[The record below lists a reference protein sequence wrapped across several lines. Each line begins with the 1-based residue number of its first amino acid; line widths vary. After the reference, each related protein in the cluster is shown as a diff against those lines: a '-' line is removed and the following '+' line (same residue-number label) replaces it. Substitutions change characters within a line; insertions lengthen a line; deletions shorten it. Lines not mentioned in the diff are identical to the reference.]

1 MRLDLLAALSG
12 AMIAVQAR
20 VNGELSHQLNN
31 GLQAAF
37 VSFGSGLL
45 IILLITPFSSQIKE
59 GIVNLRA
66 AVKNKEIARWKLLA
80 GALGGSFVAIQTQ
93 IVPLIGV
100 AIYSVA
106 SIAGQ
111 TAMSLIVDR
120 IGLTGGGKKLISPR
134 RVLAAVLTVIAVLV
148 SVWDRIDANNL
159 SMFAVTAGGI
169 AGAIVGVQ
177 RALNGQIN
185 EYSHQ
190 SFTTSLL
197 NFITGTSF
205 LMILIAI
212 GLVIGR
218 NELSPLPS
226 NPWWI
231 YTGGVIGVIYIAF
244 TSTIVQHLGVLTF
257 TLFSVGGQLVG
268 SLVIDLVS
276 PTKGVSV
283 SAYLVTGIFMTYA
296 GVIGVIY
303 IAFISTIVQHLGV
316 LTFTLFSV
324 GGQLISSLIID
335 FVSPTNGVRVSY
347 YLITGIA
354 MTYLGVIAGGVG
366 SSRVKKPQKQ

>member
-12 AMIAVQAR
+12 AMIALQAR
-20 VNGELSHQLNN
+20 ANGELSHRLDN
-31 GLQAAF
+31 GLQAAL
-37 VSFGSGLL
+37 VSFSSGLL
-45 IILLITPFSSQIKE
+45 IIFVITLFNSQIKD
-59 GIVNLRA
+59 GIKNLRT
-66 AVKNKEIARWKLLA
+66 AVANKEIARWKLFA

-134 RVLAAVLTVIAVLV
+134 RVLAAVLTVLAVLV
-148 SVWDRIDANNL
+148 SVWDRIDADNL
-159 SMFAVTAGGI
+159 SMVAVTAGGI

-185 EYSHQ
+185 EHSHQ

-197 NFITGTSF
+197 NFATGTTF
-205 LMILIAI
+205 LLILISA
-212 GLVIGR
+212 GLILGR

-226 NPWWI
+226 GPWWI

-268 SLVIDLVS
+268 SLIIDLVS

-283 SAYLVTGIFMTYA
+283 SAYLVTGIVMTYA
-296 GVIGVIY
+296 
-303 IAFISTIVQHLGV
+303 
-316 LTFTLFSV
+316 
-324 GGQLISSLIID
+324 
-335 FVSPTNGVRVSY
+335 
-347 YLITGIA
+347 
-354 MTYLGVIAGGVG
+354 GVIAGGVG
-366 SSRVKKPQKQ
+366 SSRVKKPQRL

>member
-12 AMIAVQAR
+12 AMIALQAR
-20 VNGELSHQLNN
+20 ANGELSHRLDN
-31 GLQAAF
+31 GLQAAV
-37 VSFGSGLL
+37 VSFGSGL
-45 IILLITPFSSQIKE
+45 IIIFIITLFNSKIKE
-59 GIVNLRA
+59 GIKNLRQS
-66 AVKNKEIARWKLLA
+66 VDNKEIARWKLFA

-134 RVLAAVLTVIAVLV
+134 RVLAAVLTVLAVLV

-159 SMFAVTAGGI
+159 SMLAVTAGGI

-185 EYSHQ
+185 EHSQQ

-197 NFITGTSF
+197 NFMTGTAF
-205 LMILIAI
+205 LLILII
-212 GLVIGR
+212 LGILLGR

-226 NPWWI
+226 GPWWI

-268 SLVIDLVS
+268 SLIIDLVS
-276 PTKGVSV
+276 PTDGVSV
-283 SAYLVTGIFMTYA
+283 SAYLVTGIVMTYA
-296 GVIGVIY
+296 GVV
-303 IAFISTIVQHLGV
+303 
-316 LTFTLFSV
+316 
-324 GGQLISSLIID
+324 
-335 FVSPTNGVRVSY
+335 
-347 YLITGIA
+347 
-354 MTYLGVIAGGVG
+354 AGGVG
-366 SSRVKKPQKQ
+366 NQRVRK

>member
-12 AMIAVQAR
+12 AMIALQAR
-20 VNGELSHQLNN
+20 ANGELSHRLNN
-31 GLQAAF
+31 GLQAAL
-37 VSFGSGLL
+37 VSFSSGLL
-45 IILLITPFSSQIKE
+45 IIFVITLFNSQIKD
-59 GIVNLRA
+59 GIKNLRT
-66 AVKNKEIARWKLLA
+66 AVANKEIARWKLFA

-134 RVLAAVLTVIAVLV
+134 RVLAAVLTVLAVLV
-148 SVWDRIDANNL
+148 SVWDRIDADNL
-159 SMFAVTAGGI
+159 SMVAVTAGGI

-185 EYSHQ
+185 EHSHQ

-197 NFITGTSF
+197 NFATGTTF
-205 LMILIAI
+205 LLILISA
-212 GLVIGR
+212 GLILGR

-226 NPWWI
+226 GPWWI

-283 SAYLVTGIFMTYA
+283 SAYLVTGIVMTYA
-296 GVIGVIY
+296 
-303 IAFISTIVQHLGV
+303 
-316 LTFTLFSV
+316 
-324 GGQLISSLIID
+324 
-335 FVSPTNGVRVSY
+335 
-347 YLITGIA
+347 
-354 MTYLGVIAGGVG
+354 GVIAGGVG
-366 SSRVKKPQKQ
+366 SSRVKKPQRL

>member
-1 MRLDLLAALSG
+1 MRLDLLAAFSG
-12 AMIAVQAR
+12 LLIALQAR
-20 VNGELSHQLNN
+20 ANGELSLRLDNS
-31 GLQAAF
+31 LQAAL

-45 IILLITPFSSQIKE
+45 IIAIIAIFNSKIKE
-59 GIVNLRA
+59 GIRRLRS

-111 TAMSLIVDR
+111 TATSLLVDR
-120 IGLTGGGKKLISPR
+120 IGLTGGGKRLISPR
-134 RVLAAVLTVIAVLV
+134 RVLAAVLTVFAVLV

-159 SMFAVTAGGI
+159 SLLAVTAGVI
-169 AGAIVGVQ
+169 AGAVVGVQ
-177 RALNGQIN
+177 RALNGEIN
-185 EYSHQ
+185 EYSKQ

-197 NFITGTSF
+197 NFMTGTAF
-205 LMILIAI
+205 LTVLILVV
-212 GLVIGR
+212 LVLGGS
-218 NELSPLPS
+218 ELTPLPPG
-226 NPWWI
+226 PWWI

-276 PTKGVSV
+276 PTAGVSV
-283 SAYLVTGIFMTYA
+283 GAYLITGIVMTYA
-296 GVIGVIY
+296 GV
-303 IAFISTIVQHLGV
+303 L
-316 LTFTLFSV
+316 
-324 GGQLISSLIID
+324 
-335 FVSPTNGVRVSY
+335 
-347 YLITGIA
+347 
-354 MTYLGVIAGGVG
+354 AGGV
-366 SSRVKKPQKQ
+366 SSLRVRK